1 MRKHAFYLQ
10 PFCGIEL
17 HSFVSGKCMT
27 LYADS
32 VLFHD
37 SFLDE
42 NTKILGFKKRRL
54 SPFEALR
61 RVK

>member
-1 MRKHAFYLQ
+1 
-10 PFCGIEL
+10 
-17 HSFVSGKCMT
+17 MT

-54 SPFEALR
+54 SPFEAFR
-61 RVK
+61 RVKGFTLP